1 MTRWIAPV
9 LGAAALLGAGL
20 VVAPA
25 RVEADK
31 DEKRV
36 EKRVVVAQAG
46 GRLGVRL
53 SEVQKDDI
61 ARLKLSDERGAL
73 VQSVVEGSAAEK
85 AGIKEG
91 DVIMRYQGE
100 AVLSA
105 AQLARMV
112 RETPAGRTV
121 SVEVSRAGAPQ
132 KLSAT
137 LAEGRDRMR
146 IFDNDVEV
154 PMPPM
159 AGMPPM
165 PPMARM
171 APRPEMPEMPDMPE
185 PPEMPAP
192 PRAFRWDNDGGGPRN
207 FLFRELGRGPRKL
220 GIQYQEIDGQLARYF
235 KLAGERGV
243 LVTSV
248 DADGPAGKAGL
259 KAGDVI
265 LKFDGKAVGGG
276 DELRDVVRG
285 AEGGKEVTVTVQ
297 RDGRTVD
304 VKVQLANPES
314 PRRAGGVS
322 L

>member
-1 MTRWIAPV
+1 MTRIAPV
-9 LGAAALLGAGL
+9 LGVAALLAAGL

-25 RVEADK
+25 GVGADK
-31 DEKRV
+31 DDKRV
-36 EKRVVVAQAG
+36 EKRIVIGHGG

-53 SEVQKDDI
+53 SEVQKDDL
-61 ARLKLSDERGAL
+61 AQLNLSDERGAL
-73 VQSVVEGSAAEK
+73 VKAVEEGSAAEK

-91 DVIMRYQGE
+91 DVILRYQGE
-100 AVLSA
+100 TVLSA
-105 AQLARMV
+105 AQLARLV

-121 SVEVSRAGAPQ
+121 PVEVSRAGAPQ
-132 KLSAT
+132 KLSVT
-137 LAEGRDRMR
+137 LAEGRGRVR
-146 IFDNDVEV
+146 VFDNDVEV

-159 AGMPPM
+159 PPL
-165 PPMARM
+165 AEM
-171 APRPEMPEMPDMPE
+171 APLPELPDMPDMPE
-185 PPEMPAP
+185 PSEMPAP
-192 PRAFRWDNDGGGPRN
+192 PGAFRWDDGGGPRK

-220 GIQYQEIDGQLARYF
+220 GIQYQEIDGQLAQYF

-248 DADGPAGKAGL
+248 DVDGAAGKAGL

-265 LKFDGKAVGGG
+265 LKFDGKAVGAGH
-276 DELRDVVRG
+276 DLRDLVRR

-304 VKVQLANPES
+304 VKVQLANPAA

>member
-9 LGAAALLGAGL
+9 LGAAALLVAGL

-36 EKRVVVAQAG
+36 EKRVVVAHAG

-53 SEVQKDDI
+53 SEVQKDDV

-73 VQSVVEGSAAEK
+73 VQGVVEGSAAEK

-91 DVIMRYQGE
+91 DVILRYQGE

-112 RETPAGRTV
+112 RETPVGRTV
-121 SVEVSRAGAPQ
+121 SVEVSRAGVPQ

-137 LAEGRDRMR
+137 LAEGRDRVR

-159 AGMPPM
+159 
-165 PPMARM
+165 PPMAGM
-171 APRPEMPEMPDMPE
+171 APLPEMPEMPDMPE

-192 PRAFRWDNDGGGPRN
+192 PRAFRWDNDGGPHN

-220 GIQYQEIDGQLARYF
+220 GLQYQEIDGQLAEYF

-265 LKFDGKAVGGG
+265 LKFDGKAVKAGE
-276 DELRDVVRG
+276 DLRDEVRR
-285 AEGGKEVTVTVQ
+285 AEAGKEVTVTVQ
-297 RDGRTVD
+297 RDGRAVD
-304 VKVQLANPES
+304 VKVQLANPAS

>member
-9 LGAAALLGAGL
+9 LGAVTLLAAGL

-25 RVEADK
+25 GVEADK
-31 DEKRV
+31 DDKRV
-36 EKRVVVAQAG
+36 EKRVVIAHAG
-46 GRLGVRL
+46 SRLGVRL
-53 SEVQKDDI
+53 SEVRKDDL
-61 ARLKLSDERGAL
+61 AGLKLNDERGAL
-73 VQSVVEGSAAEK
+73 VKGVEEGSAADK

-91 DVIMRYQGE
+91 DVILRYQGE

-137 LAEGRDRMR
+137 LGEGRDRVR
-146 IFDNDVEV
+146 VFDNDFE
-154 PMPPM
+154 MPV
-159 AGMPPM
+159 PPM
-165 PPMARM
+165 PPMAEM
-171 APRPEMPEMPDMPE
+171 APLPDMPEMPAAPSMPL
-185 PPEMPAP
+185 PPH
-192 PRAFRWDNDGGGPRN
+192 AFRWDDNGGPRN

-220 GIQYQEIDGQLARYF
+220 GIQYQEIDGQLAQYF

-248 DADGPAGKAGL
+248 EADGPAGKAGL

-265 LKFDGKAVGGG
+265 LKFDGKAVGAGN
-276 DELRDVVRG
+276 DLRDEVGR

-297 RDGRTVD
+297 RDGRTLD
-304 VKVQLANPES
+304 VKVQLANPTA
-314 PRRAGGVS
+314 RRAGGAA

>member
-36 EKRVVVAQAG
+36 EKRVVVAHAG
-46 GRLGVRL
+46 GRLGLRL
-53 SEVQKDDI
+53 SEVQKDDV
-61 ARLKLSDERGAL
+61 ARLKLSDERGAF
-73 VQSVVEGSAAEK
+73 VQAVVEGSAAEK

-91 DVIMRYQGE
+91 DVILRYQGE

-112 RETPAGRTV
+112 RETPVGRTV
-121 SVEVSRAGAPQ
+121 SVEVSRAGTPQ

-137 LAEGRDRMR
+137 LAEGRDRVR
-146 IFDNDVEV
+146 VFDNDVEV

-159 AGMPPM
+159 
-165 PPMARM
+165 PPMAGM
-171 APRPEMPEMPDMPE
+171 APLPEMPEMPDMPDMPE

-192 PRAFRWDNDGGGPRN
+192 PRAFRWDNDGARN

-220 GIQYQEIDGQLARYF
+220 GIQYQEIDGQLAQYF
-235 KLAGERGV
+235 KLKGERGV

-265 LKFDGKAVGGG
+265 LKFDGKAVGAG
-276 DELRDVVRG
+276 DDLRDVVRG

-297 RDGRTVD
+297 RDGRTVE
-304 VKVQLANPES
+304 VKVQLATPES

>member
-9 LGAAALLGAGL
+9 LGVAVLLAAGL

-25 RVEADK
+25 GVEADK
-31 DEKRV
+31 ADKKIVRRV
-36 EKRVVVAQAG
+36 EVFGHAG

-53 SEVQKDDI
+53 SEVQKDDL

-73 VQSVVEGSAAEK
+73 VKSVEEGSAAEK

-91 DVIMRYQGE
+91 DVILRYQGE

-105 AQLARMV
+105 AQLARLV
-112 RETPAGRTV
+112 RETPGGRTV
-121 SVEVSRAGAPQ
+121 SVEVSREGAPQ

-137 LAEGRDRMR
+137 LAEGRDRVHV
-146 IFDNDVEV
+146 FDNDFEV
-154 PMPPM
+154 PVPPL
-159 AGMPPM
+159 AE
-165 PPMARM
+165 M
-171 APRPEMPEMPDMPE
+171 APLPEMPEMPE
-185 PPEMPAP
+185 PPRMPKLPRTPKP
-192 PRAFRWDNDGGGPRN
+192 PDAFHWDNDGGPGN
-207 FLFRELGRGPRKL
+207 FLFRDLGRGPRKL
-220 GIQYQEIDGQLARYF
+220 GIQYQEIDGQLAQYF

-248 DADGPAGKAGL
+248 EADGPAGKAGL

-265 LKFDGKAVGGG
+265 LKFDGKAVKAG
-276 DELRDVVRG
+276 DDLRDEVRR

-297 RDGRTVD
+297 RDGRAVD
-304 VKVQLANPES
+304 MKVQLANPGS
-314 PRRAGGVS
+314 PRRVGGVS

>member
-1 MTRWIAPV
+1 
-9 LGAAALLGAGL
+9 
-20 VVAPA
+20 
-25 RVEADK
+25 
-31 DEKRV
+31 
-36 EKRVVVAQAG
+36 
-46 GRLGVRL
+46 
-53 SEVQKDDI
+53 
-61 ARLKLSDERGAL
+61 
-73 VQSVVEGSAAEK
+73 
-85 AGIKEG
+85 
-91 DVIMRYQGE
+91 
-100 AVLSA
+100 
-105 AQLARMV
+105 MV

-159 AGMPPM
+159 PPT
-165 PPMARM
+165 AEM
-171 APRPEMPEMPDMPE
+171 APLPEMPDMPE

-220 GIQYQEIDGQLARYF
+220 GIQYQEIDGQLAKYF

-265 LKFDGKAVGGG
+265 LKFDGKAVGAG
-276 DELRDVVRG
+276 DDLRDVVRS

-314 PRRAGGVS
+314 PRRAGGLS